1 MLALGR
7 LGAKYRGV
15 SKAGLATPLR
25 AALLL
30 PSKGTVNRDRCLS
43 IEAPLCRAA
52 RRVLFWFQSG
62 ALVRRSRPVPVVPI
76 RSPVA
81 VRLDDREASPDARVT
96 RAATQ

>member
-43 IEAPLCRAA
+43 IKPLAAAWHRAGCRGG
-52 RRVLFWFQSG
+52 RLLRGYSFEMNCSSLSKLSVQP
-62 ALVRRSRPVPVVPI
+62 SR
-76 RSPVA
+76 
-81 VRLDDREASPDARVT
+81 
-96 RAATQ
+96 